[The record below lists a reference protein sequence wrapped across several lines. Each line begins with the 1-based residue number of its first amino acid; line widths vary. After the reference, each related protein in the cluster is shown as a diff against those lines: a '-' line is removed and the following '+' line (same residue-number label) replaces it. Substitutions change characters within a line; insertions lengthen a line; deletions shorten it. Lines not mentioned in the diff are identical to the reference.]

1 MIPTQA
7 KKQAETAQELDAMLN
22 SHRAWAYRLNKVLIC
37 GLQPSEEM
45 VAQDAHLHC
54 TLGNWLE
61 TRARELD
68 LEDETYV
75 DLVMRHKNV
84 HDLARAIV
92 KMDQLGQKID
102 EAVYDSFLEA
112 SEEFIGLI
120 EATYDDLVASITAL
134 DPLTG
139 AENRTLM
146 FARLE
151 ERLSLARERNHPAW
165 VIMVDLDHFKSV
177 NDMHGHELGDTVL
190 KEFAAAVRD
199 NIRTDDL
206 FFRYGGEEF
215 LLCISNADY
224 TTVSRVAERLRSAVE
239 RIRFDAPN
247 GTRFSITASFGVAPL
262 NPEEQ
267 VSKSVN
273 AADAA
278 MYDAKHAGRNKVCF
292 DPQVAAG

>member
-1 MIPTQA
+1 MIPLQA

-37 GLQPSEEM
+37 GLEPSEEM

-54 TLGNWLE
+54 TLGNWLA

-68 LEDETYV
+68 LEDETYA
-75 DLVMRHKNV
+75 DLVTRHKNV

-92 KMDQLGQKID
+92 KMDQQGQKI
-102 EAVYDSFLEA
+102 EETIYDSFLEA

-120 EATYDDLVASITAL
+120 EATYDNLVASITAL

-146 FARLE
+146 FSRLE
-151 ERLSLARERNHPAW
+151 ERQTQARERNHPAW
-165 VIMVDLDHFKSV
+165 VIMIDLDHFKSV
-177 NDMHGHELGDTVL
+177 NDIHGHELGDTVL
-190 KEFAAAVRD
+190 KEFAVAVRD
-199 NIRTDDL
+199 NIRADDL

-215 LLCISNADY
+215 LLCISNADVM
-224 TTVSRVAERLRSAVE
+224 TVTRVAERLRKAVE
-239 RIRFDAPN
+239 QISFDAPN
-247 GTRFSITASFGVAPL
+247 GTSFSITASFGVAAL
-262 NPEEQ
+262 DAEEQ
-267 VSKSVN
+267 VSKAVN

-292 DPQVAAG
+292 DPKVAAD